1 MYRLRIRRPQAVYG
15 VLDMTKKTLAMA
27 LVASIASVP
36 MFSTLAAAA
45 DLTYSEP
52 APYNEPALATSNN
65 WDGAYVGGHL
75 GTASRKLN
83 PFDGGKGVAA
93 GIQGGYNADVGG
105 VVVGGEGELSYL
117 GDADVRVNGGNL
129 KERHRLGLKAKAG
142 VPLGQTLIYG
152 TAGLAMTNFRDNGGV
167 SGPDGW
173 KGGYIVGAGIE
184 QKLTDK
190 ISAKVEYNYT
200 GTPNVRSFANGVGSE
215 TDVHDHTIKAGV
227 NYKF

>member
-1 MYRLRIRRPQAVYG
+1 
-15 VLDMTKKTLAMA
+15 MTKKTLAMA
-27 LVASIASVP
+27 LVAGIAVVP
-36 MFSTLAAAA
+36 AVSTLATAA
-45 DLTYSEP
+45 DLTSYSEP
-52 APYNEPALATSNN
+52 PAYSEPSSASTGT
-65 WDGAYVGGHL
+65 WDGAYVGGHV

-83 PFDGGKGVAA
+83 PFSGGKGVAA

-105 VVVGGEGELSYL
+105 MVVGGEGELSYL
-117 GDADVRVNGGNL
+117 GDANVRVDGGNL

-142 VPLGQTLIYG
+142 VPLDQTLIYG
-152 TAGLAMTNFRDNGGV
+152 TAGLAMTNFRDSGAV

-173 KGGYIVGAGIE
+173 KAGYIVGAGIE
-184 QKLTDK
+184 QKLNDK

-215 TDVHDHTIKAGV
+215 KDVHDHTIKAGL